1 MIRIL
6 VGSSGLVVGVVFIS
20 IAALGVARL
29 PDVFQRMH
37 AATKAGGIGVSL
49 VVGGTLVA
57 GGMSKPLTGVLTIVL
72 MLLTL
77 SAASQLLAR
86 AAYMSG
92 ADVRGLEGRDALAGV
107 LPRQDASLE
116 ERTAS
121 HGSPH
126 GSSPSQSVNPS
137 VRETGG

>member
-1 MIRIL
+1 MIRMMIASAML
-6 VGSSGLVVGVVFIS
+6 VIGVGFIT

-57 GGMSKPLTGVLTIVL
+57 GGTSKPVTGVLTIVL

-86 AAYMSG
+86 AAYVSG
-92 ADVRGLEGRDALAGV
+92 AELHGIERGDPLAGV
-107 LPRQDASLE
+107 LPRQDAP
-116 ERTAS
+116 A
-121 HGSPH
+121 
-126 GSSPSQSVNPS
+126 
-137 VRETGG
+137 REV

>member
-1 MIRIL
+1 MIRMVIASAML
-6 VGSSGLVVGVVFIS
+6 VIGVAFITV
-20 IAALGVARL
+20 AAVGVARL

-57 GGMSKPLTGVLTIVL
+57 GGTSKPLTGVLTIVL

-92 ADVRGLEGRDALAGV
+92 AELRGIDRGDALAGV
-107 LPRQDASLE
+107 LARQDAPLE
-116 ERTAS
+116 ERTTS
-121 HGSPH
+121 FGSTRIE
-126 GSSPSQSVNPS
+126 Q
-137 VRETGG
+137 

>member
-1 MIRIL
+1 M
-6 VGSSGLVVGVVFIS
+6 LVVGVGFIT

-57 GGMSKPLTGVLTIVL
+57 DGVATPLTGVLTIVL

-86 AAYMSG
+86 AAYVSG
-92 ADVRGLEGRDALAGV
+92 AQVQGLEGRDALAGV
-107 LPRQDASLE
+107 LAREDAPLE
-116 ERTAS
+116 ARIPAPDLAPTEEA
-121 HGSPH
+121 
-126 GSSPSQSVNPS
+126 
-137 VRETGG
+137 

>member
-6 VGSSGLVVGVVFIS
+6 VGSSMLVVGVVFIS

-92 ADVRGLEGRDALAGV
+92 ADVRGLEGGDALAGV
-107 LPRQDASLE
+107 LPRQEASLE

-121 HGSPH
+121 ASHMDHP
-126 GSSPSQSVNPS
+126 PVN
-137 VRETGG
+137 R